1 MQHLREYLR
10 PKRHALLVAYL
21 LFSGQ
26 QLRDELAT
34 MYIRVVGR
42 WFNKADKRHWQHFQ
56 SNGRAIN
63 RKLHDFMRLSKA
75 LLQARAQMRDLGGA
89 VAATIGWERLA
100 EGVEETEELAV
111 PLDFSNLDQLR
122 AQYGQVRQFSPSC
135 SEPSNSEVFRA

>member
-1 MQHLREYLR
+1 M

-63 RKLHDFMRLSKA
+63 RKLHGFMRLSKA

-89 VAATIGWERLA
+89 GAATIGWERLA

-111 PLDFSNLDQLR
+111 PPISVISTSSGR
-122 AQYGQVRQFSPSC
+122 STVRFDSSLPSC